1 MKETGSGGGHI
12 YTCINSQNCANS
24 KQDFQ
29 PDEKKLFEP
38 YVGEIP
44 PQDTST
50 VVCRD
55 YDPC

>member
-1 MKETGSGGGHI
+1 MKETGSGGTSIHVLI
-12 YTCINSQNCANS
+12 HKIVRILSKIFSQM
-24 KQDFQ
+24 K
-29 PDEKKLFEP
+29 KKLFEP
-38 YVGEIP
+38 YVGEIL